1 MKRLLSFLAALML
14 MGATPLAAS
23 ATAKAEMTII
33 KSEQFTSTDK
43 NEVYDFEEGFTQ
55 NGYEYHLIS
64 NTTSIIKTDDN
75 AKVQT
80 KQQEVVTSDLSE
92 KSYDFDDTIET
103 EWGGKKYT
111 AKLVSTYYT
120 QSSIEQKQIYAEG
133 STSFPHQT
141 SEPIFPNK
149 DYFDVDNDYTGGTQ
163 RVQLSLQSVDK
174 TEEEW
179 SDDVSF
185 PIEFSSYS
193 ASYYDFNGVRLNHD
207 DKNCPLDGRGDLV
220 LEFLGLDKSK
230 YKITSVKWAGE
241 VNKSNDTRKAV
252 AYGKRLTSTY
262 TAHYADW
269 VTITGG
275 ATWIGHGVYEYEIS
289 SEGKPVYTIQA
300 TGVYQRGTQITQTT
314 TTTTTAMVESK
325 VEETSSVME
334 RAKSAKISKV
344 PVAVEIGG
352 TTGFVAIIVCL
363 GFVNINS
370 IVVYD
375 MKGNRLFSRKCKRS
389 VDLTKAYAEK
399 HERVQ
404 IVLKSGAKK
413 KVKGYGGLVFTAN
426 GRQLQIVEKTE
437 NGYIVKLRYV
447 GDN

>member
-1 MKRLLSFLAALML
+1 MRL
-14 MGATPLAAS
+14 
-23 ATAKAEMTII
+23 
-33 KSEQFTSTDK
+33 
-43 NEVYDFEEGFTQ
+43 
-55 NGYEYHLIS
+55 
-64 NTTSIIKTDDN
+64 
-75 AKVQT
+75 
-80 KQQEVVTSDLSE
+80 
-92 KSYDFDDTIET
+92 
-103 EWGGKKYT
+103 
-111 AKLVSTYYT
+111 
-120 QSSIEQKQIYAEG
+120 
-133 STSFPHQT
+133 
-141 SEPIFPNK
+141 
-149 DYFDVDNDYTGGTQ
+149 
-163 RVQLSLQSVDK
+163 
-174 TEEEW
+174 
-179 SDDVSF
+179 
-185 PIEFSSYS
+185 
-193 ASYYDFNGVRLNHD
+193 
-207 DKNCPLDGRGDLV
+207 
-220 LEFLGLDKSK
+220 
-230 YKITSVKWAGE
+230 
-241 VNKSNDTRKAV
+241 
-252 AYGKRLTSTY
+252 Y

-404 IVLKSGAKK
+404 IVLK
-413 KVKGYGGLVFTAN
+413 
-426 GRQLQIVEKTE
+426 RQLQIVEKTE

>member
-1 MKRLLSFLAALML
+1 M
-14 MGATPLAAS
+14 
-23 ATAKAEMTII
+23 
-33 KSEQFTSTDK
+33 
-43 NEVYDFEEGFTQ
+43 
-55 NGYEYHLIS
+55 
-64 NTTSIIKTDDN
+64 
-75 AKVQT
+75 
-80 KQQEVVTSDLSE
+80 
-92 KSYDFDDTIET
+92 
-103 EWGGKKYT
+103 
-111 AKLVSTYYT
+111 
-120 QSSIEQKQIYAEG
+120 
-133 STSFPHQT
+133 
-141 SEPIFPNK
+141 
-149 DYFDVDNDYTGGTQ
+149 
-163 RVQLSLQSVDK
+163 
-174 TEEEW
+174 
-179 SDDVSF
+179 SF

-300 TGVYQRGTQITQTT
+300 TGVYQRGAQITQTT
-314 TTTTTAMVESK
+314 TTTTTVMVESK
-325 VEETSSVME
+325 VEETSSVVE